1 MSRRAEKGGESH
13 DSIAI
18 SARAIEGLYRLAQAS
33 ARVRLSEVAT
43 IEDAERSIRLTR
55 FWRHELM
62 GENFDET
69 TLQSGKKANTR
80 NRERTIL
87 EIVRRIHMET
97 GQPVPLNDVF
107 NEAARLDIA
116 RDAAEDIIEA
126 MCTDGRLFRPL
137 YDTLAPA

>member
-1 MSRRAEKGGESH
+1 
-13 DSIAI
+13 
-18 SARAIEGLYRLAQAS
+18 
-33 ARVRLSEVAT
+33 
-43 IEDAERSIRLTR
+43 
-55 FWRHELM
+55 M

-69 TLQSGKKANTR
+69 TLQSGKKATTR

-87 EIVRRIHMET
+87 EIVRRIHLDT
-97 GQPVPLNDVF
+97 GGQPVPLNDVF